1 MGGGYDELIGG
12 EGWALEV
19 LDMVRHRT
27 VGRPEVTGWKGD
39 THKETYWRIFL
50 LTKNRNPIIISS
62 FQGMKRRVVLE
73 LVAGFTGWRVN
84 PADTSW
90 NQIQGKDC
98 SSRYL
103 TQERVFFPMAKRR
116 GNPNWGKPE
125 PIGPVTPT
133 ITEFEQVVREYKLSP
148 DQYLRSTRLREWARR
163 NKNSKYIPEPLL
175 EAWGFEIESTL

>member
-1 MGGGYDELIGG
+1 MFMFGG
-12 EGWALEV
+12 EKLHPPSYELNLTFYQCKFISYA
-19 LDMVRHRT
+19 R
-27 VGRPEVTGWKGD
+27 
-39 THKETYWRIFL
+39 RI
-50 LTKNRNPIIISS
+50 S
-62 FQGMKRRVVLE
+62 
-73 LVAGFTGWRVN
+73 
-84 PADTSW
+84 
-90 NQIQGKDC
+90 
-98 SSRYL
+98 
-103 TQERVFFPMAKRR
+103 MAKRR